1 MSSICALVLCTFGL
15 IKGACNQILLNK
27 MFRQEDDILHVT
39 LPEGK
44 TQVELVAECKAAIN
58 ELVATGSL
66 YGKDVKL
73 NGRLTTG
80 MALCL
85 GHALAHVCKSVSV
98 FDPKEN
104 SYVVCVKH

>member
-1 MSSICALVLCTFGL
+1 
-15 IKGACNQILLNK
+15 
-27 MFRQEDDILHVT
+27 MFKLEGNTLYVQ

-44 TQVELVAECKAAIN
+44 TQIELVSDCKSEIRNLIASG
-58 ELVATGSL
+58 VL

-85 GHALAHVCKSVSV
+85 GHELAHVCKSVSV

-104 SYVVCVKH
+104 AYVLCVKH